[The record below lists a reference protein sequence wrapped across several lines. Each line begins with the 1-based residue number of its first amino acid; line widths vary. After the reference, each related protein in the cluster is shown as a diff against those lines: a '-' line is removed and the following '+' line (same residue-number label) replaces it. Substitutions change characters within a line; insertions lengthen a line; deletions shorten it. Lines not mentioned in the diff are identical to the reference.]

1 MRSIGAR
8 IALWY
13 AGAATATLAVLFVAG
28 YALLERNLLHGL
40 DLLNR
45 AEFQQIASRLGPEYE
60 TLSAPFIEMRIR
72 ETTESASTLFYIL
85 IRLPKQN
92 AIFRSTNLNGHDI
105 PDVAGAEQFS
115 VRIPEVGDVRAA
127 EFYMKPFIV
136 MVATPLAQVNEVM
149 ASYVKVCAALV
160 VAMLAVSLLIGAGLS
175 RLILAPVRLIR
186 DAALRI
192 SSDNLGERIA
202 VADVRDEVS
211 DVARLLNQMFDRL
224 EATFLQIRRFTAEA
238 SHELKTPLSLIRLQA
253 ERMIGDESLPVR
265 HREAL
270 QDQLEEIERLTRII
284 EDLLLLSRA
293 DAHVMQLELVPR
305 DPAAFLHGFAQDA
318 QALAE
323 HQGLRFEWSHE
334 GHGAVPFDERWMRQ
348 VLLNLLV
355 NAIRVSPPGAPI
367 RLNSRLDQGVWQL
380 SLQDQGPGLTPE
392 QCERVFERFVRFV
405 DSGADEKEDRGTGLG
420 LAISRS
426 IVGLHGGTISA
437 HPAGPPGSGLQVLVE
452 LPAVRA

>member
-13 AGAATATLAVLFVAG
+13 AGAATTTLAVLFVAG

-60 TLSAPFIEMRIR
+60 TLSPPFIEMRIR
-72 ETTESASTLFYIL
+72 ETTESASALFYIL
-85 IRLPKQN
+85 IRLPRQE

-105 PDVAGAEQFS
+105 PDVAGAEHFS
-115 VRIPEVGDVRAA
+115 VSIADVGDVRAA
-127 EFYMKPFIV
+127 EFHMNPFVV

-149 ASYVKVCAALV
+149 ASYIKVCAALL
-160 VAMLAVSLLIGAGLS
+160 VAMLLVSLLIGTGLS

-186 DAALRI
+186 DAAARI
-192 SSDNLGERIA
+192 SSDNLSERIA
-202 VADVRDEVS
+202 VGVVRDEVS

-224 EATFLQIRRFTAEA
+224 EAAFAQIRRFTAEA

-253 ERMIGDESLPVR
+253 ERMIGDESLPAQ
-265 HREAL
+265 HREAV

-293 DAHVMQLELVPR
+293 DAHAMQVELR
-305 DPAAFLHGFAQDA
+305 TQDPAAFLSSFAQDA

-323 HQGLRFEWSHE
+323 DLGLSFEWSHE
-334 GHGAVPFDERWMRQ
+334 GRGEVSFDARWMRQ

-367 RLNSRLDQGVWQL
+367 RLRSRTENGAWQL
-380 SLQDQGPGLTPE
+380 SLEDRGPGLTPQ
-392 QCERVFERFVRFV
+392 QCERAFERFVRFN
-405 DSGADEKEDRGTGLG
+405 DASDDKRDRGTGLG
-420 LAISRS
+420 LAICRS
-426 IVGLHGGTISA
+426 IVGLHAGTISA
-437 HPAGPPGSGLQVLVE
+437 RPREGAGLQVAIE